1 MDEFTIEDFWK
12 PRFLGIS
19 RVSQSLI
26 RGWSHIEQGLATFV
40 EAPLKISDE
49 VEFSASANDSALILV
64 SAPGAVG
71 KSTLAKQISSICG
84 AVYLDLAAADPVGGN
99 TISGGIFKCGLS
111 ENWQN
116 GNAAIL
122 IDGLDEARLRV
133 TQEAYEAFLGDVA
146 DLAISRAVPTVLF
159 GRTGA
164 VQDAFLVFALRN
176 VEVPILEIGYYDH
189 EPAVEFSMARIRA
202 VKPDRA
208 SEDTERK
215 AVSGLIKG
223 LSEQTNADGNRFAG
237 YAPVLQ
243 AVADRVGQASNPQVL
258 VSEIEKGAI
267 PVSLEG
273 ITSAILDRE
282 HSKLNGLPF
291 GDSSV
296 ADKLYRKD
304 EQIHRLAARIYGVA
318 PPEALTMAPKD
329 AEIYD
334 TALKAWVNEHPFL
347 DGSARP
353 SSAVFD
359 AIISAWAMKNGDTL
373 LSEKVLHRELGRGA
387 AANPFFSEFY
397 QPESDEDFPT
407 AHVGVFYN
415 SLRARLSLG
424 DTAGLTIDVDEDAA
438 DENALRA
445 EIEIT
450 LARRGEENPRVW
462 NFDTDQTSN
471 ILLGPHVEN
480 VEISTPYATVD
491 IGSGVEATFVSPV
504 MIQCAK
510 LQITSDRVIAE
521 SPVGSK
527 DSSVFL
533 EAEQFVGDRIVAVPT
548 VRGDVHLS
556 VSWPGSRAHP
566 WTAFASGPTPV
577 TDPREQEA
585 LRRFR
590 KFIISFRSHSKGSLA
605 RFKDKIEH
613 ARMTKGV
620 GQSVLDSLVEN
631 GVLYLEGPMYFLDP
645 GVLTDKV
652 GASYHDCVRRQYSR
666 KTVDFIRSIL
676 NGTGTSLVANPIPSG
691 TAPLDRPATFPP
703 APRRGE
709 WP

>member
-1 MDEFTIEDFWK
+1 MDEFTINGFWK
-12 PRFLGIS
+12 CRLLGLS
-19 RVSQSLI
+19 RGSQSLI
-26 RGWSHIEQGLATFV
+26 RGWSHIEHGLKTFV
-40 EAPLKISDE
+40 EAPLRISDE
-49 VEFSASANDSALILV
+49 VEVSVSANDSSLILI

-71 KSTLAKQISSICG
+71 KSTLAKQISSECG
-84 AVYLDLAAADPVGGN
+84 AVYLDLATADPVGGN

-111 ENWQN
+111 ESWQN

-133 TQEAYEAFLGDVA
+133 TQEAYEAFLRDVA
-146 DLAISRAVPTVLF
+146 DLAINRAVPTVLF

-164 VQDAFLVFALRN
+164 VQDAFLVFALRS
-176 VEVPILEIGYYDH
+176 VDVPILEIGYYDH
-189 EPAVEFSMARIRA
+189 EPAVEFAMARVRA
-202 VKPDRA
+202 AKPDRA

-223 LSEQTNADGNRFAG
+223 LSEQTNADGTRFAG

-243 AVADRVGQASNPQVL
+243 AVADRVGQASNPQLL

-267 PVSLEG
+267 PVKLEG

-282 HSKLNGLPF
+282 RSKLNGLSF
-291 GDSSV
+291 SNSSV
-296 ADKLYRKD
+296 SENLYRED

-318 PPEALTMAPKD
+318 PPEAPGMAPKD
-329 AEIYD
+329 AELYD
-334 TALKAWVNEHPFL
+334 SALKTWVNEHPFL

-373 LSEKVLHRELGRGA
+373 LSEKVLRRELERGA

-397 QPESDEDFPT
+397 ISEGEEDFPT

-424 DTAGLTIDVDEDAA
+424 DTASLTIDVDEDAA

-445 EIEIT
+445 KIEIT

-462 NFDTDQTSN
+462 NFDTDQTNN

-480 VEISTPYATVD
+480 IEICTPYATVD

-527 DSSVFL
+527 NSSVFL
-533 EAEQFVGDRIVAVPT
+533 EAEQFVGDRITTVPT
-548 VRGDVHLS
+548 ARGDVNLS
-556 VSWPGSRAHP
+556 VSWPGCRVHP
-566 WTAFASGPTPV
+566 WTAFAAEPTPIA
-577 TDPREQEA
+577 DPREQEA
-585 LRRFR
+585 LRHFR

-605 RFKDKIEH
+605 RYKHKIEH

-620 GQSVLDSLVEN
+620 GQSVLDALVAN
-631 GVLYLEGPMYFLDP
+631 GVLSLDGSMYFLDP
-645 GVLTDKV
+645 GALTTKV
-652 GASYHDCVRRQYSR
+652 GASYHDCVRRQYSN
-666 KTVDFIRSIL
+666 KTIDFIRSIL
-676 NGTGTSLVANPIPSG
+676 N
-691 TAPLDRPATFPP
+691 
-703 APRRGE
+703 
-709 WP
+709 